1 MKPTKMFVFT
11 RQIMENLVSKPVT
24 EEYPF
29 KQSNYAERMRG
40 HIEIDIEQCI
50 SCTLCAQN
58 CPPGAIQVD
67 RQKGTWSIDRFDC
80 VQCGNCINVCP
91 KKCLHMKKGYTM
103 PDTQKNTEIYV
114 RPVKKQQFPQAKEG
128 CVYCGLC
135 AKKCPKQAIKVDR
148 TQKLWQLD
156 KNACVGCTLCM
167 KTCPKHCIEM
177 IEE

>member
-29 KQSNYAERMRG
+29 KQSNYTERMRG

-91 KKCLHMKKGYTM
+91 KKCLHMKKRVYYAGYPKEYRNICT
-103 PDTQKNTEIYV
+103 PC
-114 RPVKKQQFPQAKEG
+114 KKTTISTGKRR
-128 CVYCGLC
+128 LC
-135 AKKCPKQAIKVDR
+135 L
-148 TQKLWQLD
+148 LWFMCQ
-156 KNACVGCTLCM
+156 
-167 KTCPKHCIEM
+167 EM
-177 IEE
+177 S

>member
-91 KKCLHMKKGYTM
+91 KKCLHMK
-103 PDTQKNTEIYV
+103 
-114 RPVKKQQFPQAKEG
+114 QAQMEKSMS
-128 CVYCGLC
+128 L
-135 AKKCPKQAIKVDR
+135 I
-148 TQKLWQLD
+148 
-156 KNACVGCTLCM
+156 
-167 KTCPKHCIEM
+167 
-177 IEE
+177 